1 MNHRYVLAMVLSLA
15 GVSLMSG
22 AALAQSEN
30 DTARTA
36 LKIPERCYPVAI
48 NPSSEQISTVC
59 RGQQGWSADGLQLF
73 EQEYAGTSYQNKR
86 TGAFSNLAQDLRR
99 GVGPVPW
106 FTDRWLVQLDRN
118 NIARP
123 R

>member
-1 MNHRYVLAMVLSLA
+1 MNLLRLVTFI
-15 GVSLMSG
+15 
-22 AALAQSEN
+22 AALGSPAALPTQAFAQS
-30 DTARTA
+30 DTDSARVV

-48 NPSSEQISTVC
+48 NRSTEQISTVC
-59 RGQQGWSADGLQLF
+59 RGQEGWNPDGLQLF
-73 EQEYAGTSYQNKR
+73 ELEMAGTSYMNRR
-86 TGAFSNLAQDLRR
+86 TGAFSSLVRDYHS

-106 FTDRWLVQLDRN
+106 FTDRWFPELDRN